1 MRSPLL
7 ERFLVLERMLDGVAE
22 RTGQSVAWLTLA
34 MMVVTC
40 LVVTMRYAF
49 NSGSVALQESVI
61 YMHGIVFLLAIAFT
75 LKQDAHVRV
84 DIFYQKCSARTRAII
99 DLVGTLLFLFPVTL
113 FIGFVSIDYVLFS
126 WRIGEGS
133 AEPGGLPGVYL
144 LKTLILAMVVS
155 LLAQGCAE
163 LLRSVRRIIEE
174 RD

>member
-1 MRSPLL
+1 MVAPTPLS
-7 ERFLVLERMLDGVAE
+7 RLVRVLDAFSEWCG
-22 RTGQSVAWLTLA
+22 RLISWLTLF
-34 MMVVTC
+34 MVLVTF
-40 LVVTMRYAF
+40 VIVIMRYLF
-49 NSGSVALQESVI
+49 NVGNIALQESVI

-84 DIFYQKCSARTRAII
+84 DIFYQKCGKRTRAII

-163 LLRSVRRIIEE
+163 LLRSVRKIVEE
-174 RD
+174 TR